1 MTKAQL
7 DKIRDKN
14 SKADAKFNENKD
26 GTDEYKDSDIGF
38 EMYINVD
45 KKGDPM
51 QESSEK
57 KDYDKYIFRVNAHAI
72 YYGHEAVQLY

>member
-14 SKADAKFNENKD
+14 TKAESKYNENKD
-26 GTDEYKDSDIGF
+26 GTDEYENSDIGF

-45 KKGDPM
+45 KKGDPI
-51 QESSEK
+51 QEAEEK
-57 KDYDKYIFRVNAHAI
+57 PDYDKYIFRVNKHAI
-72 YYGHEAVQLY
+72 YYGHEPV